1 MSFEKA
7 KANFRDSADYG
18 GVSQNPALR
27 NISTGLLNLTEAL
40 ETEVVRIHK
49 DLEALRQQIQRVDT
63 KLL

>member
-7 KANFRDSADYG
+7 KANFKDSADYG

-40 ETEVVRIHK
+40 ERELQRIQQALR
-49 DLEALRQQIQRVDT
+49 DLEQRVQNIQNQT
-63 KLL
+63 R

>member
-40 ETEVVRIHK
+40 ETEVLRIYK
-49 DLEALRQQIQRVDT
+49 DLEALRQQIQHIETNMR
-63 KLL
+63 

>member
-7 KANFRDSADYG
+7 KANFKDSADYG

-40 ETEVVRIHK
+40 ERELQRIQQDLR
-49 DLEALRQQIQRVDT
+49 DLEQRVQNIQNQT
-63 KLL
+63 R